1 MDKNMIKID
10 DLLKQRLSNGE
21 EKQRPGAWLQMREL
35 LDKELPV
42 TQAPAAAFNWRR
54 MMGYLAG
61 LALLATVSMGGYQV
75 ATRFNADNNTNQAV
89 SQAVNGTGTGMAT
102 ANKINTSS
110 NNTTNTTPDKST
122 TKIVANTDV
131 NNNIS
136 NTSGTITANNLG
148 NKKTKQNTG
157 NHKTGGSI
165 ATTGTNGTEQNKP
178 NSYNKIRSNQSVNGL
193 SGVSS
198 VAKTSGA
205 SKLDVN
211 SKSSFNKQADNKL
224 GIGNNTV
231 ALNTG
236 KGTSNNPGKG
246 IVSSNTNQQSVKE
259 QRNFGSGANTSKS
272 LPVKTQLQQATI
284 DAPTASTAKLNNANS
299 KTGTANTPET
309 TGTTTA
315 TKGANTSSIIAS
327 ANTNTANKQG
337 QGPQQP
343 AKEKILINKIETKEK
358 YSRATGWK
366 KDTISTGKVEWQKE
380 EMLAKVEEKPADN
393 TIVPAASMSLKANN
407 ETNLVPLADYKV
419 SGKQAHYEKVNR
431 FAEMVQNAKMRMGTV
446 RFYPGVIIGA
456 NTSLAGQNSLYG
468 FQLGATGTLSL
479 NDKWGILTELKYV
492 QRLRKDSKLDDNF
505 INELD
510 STVSPSNQKLYTYD
524 STQHY
529 FNYTNV
535 SSIELP
541 VAIKYSLKRLNL
553 FGGGNLVY
561 NLGVANVTEYSYK
574 YSQEIPAMSANINYE
589 WVNGAPKIT
598 VTDFKSR
605 FSIGYLIG
613 AGYQLSPAM
622 QLDIRLTQNVWDN
635 AKTEGGKLISKDLY
649 KMPSLQ
655 INMSYRFSSSKN
667 KPMPAR

>member
-89 SQAVNGTGTGMAT
+89 SQAVNGTGIAT
-102 ANKINTSS
+102 ANKINTSA
-110 NNTTNTTPDKST
+110 NKTNTNPERST
-122 TKIVANTDV
+122 TKIV
-131 NNNIS
+131 S
-136 NTSGTITANNLG
+136 NTGANNKSNTQGTITANNQE
-148 NKKTKQNTG
+148 NKEIKQNTA
-157 NHKTGGSI
+157 HKPATSI
-165 ATTGTNGTEQNKP
+165 AGGGTEVNKA
-178 NSYNKIRSNQSVNGL
+178 NSHNKAKHNQSGNGL
-193 SGVSS
+193 SATS
-198 VAKTSGA
+198 VAAQKSDA
-205 SKLDVN
+205 RKLDVN
-211 SKSSFNKQADNKL
+211 NKSSYNNQADSKL
-224 GIGNNTV
+224 VASNNTV
-231 ALNTG
+231 GLNTG
-236 KGTSNNPGKG
+236 KGTGNNPAKG
-246 IVSSNTNQQSVKE
+246 TLDNNTNQQSVKE
-259 QRNFGSGANTSKS
+259 QRNFGSGANSSKS
-272 LPVKTQLQQATI
+272 LPVKTQLQSGTI
-284 DAPTASTAKLNNANS
+284 DAPAASTAKLNNTNS
-299 KTGTANTPET
+299 KTGTANTPEATSTAAT
-309 TGTTTA
+309 TKSVNNNSTV
-315 TKGANTSSIIAS
+315 AS

-337 QGPQQP
+337 QEPQQP

-366 KDTISTGKVEWQKE
+366 KDTIATGKVEWQRE
-380 EMLAKVEEKPADN
+380 EVLAKVEEKPADN
-393 TIVPAASMSLKANN
+393 TVVPAASMSLKNN
-407 ETNLVPLADYKV
+407 SEAHLVPLVDYKV
-419 SGKQAHYEKVNR
+419 SSKKANYEKVNR
-431 FAEMVQNAKMRMGTV
+431 FAEMVQNAKIRMGTV
-446 RFYPGVIIGA
+446 RFYPGVIVGA

-492 QRLRKDSKLDDNF
+492 QRLRKDSKLDDNY
-505 INELD
+505 INNLD
-510 STVSPSNQKLYTYD
+510 SSVSPSKQKLYSYD

-553 FGGGNLVY
+553 FGGGNFVY

-574 YSQEIPAMSANINYE
+574 YSQETPAMSANINYE

-635 AKTEGGKLISKDLY
+635 AKSEGGKLISKDLY

-655 INMSYRFSSSKN
+655 INMSYRFSNSKN